1 MRAQLQPQIHRLTCA
16 HPGGL
21 HQIAYREWFDDSTGS
36 RDAAPVVV
44 CVHGLTRRS
53 TDFDSLARAMAQRGW
68 RVVCPDMIGR
78 GDSDRVTEPMLYS
91 VPQYVSDCVTLVA
104 RLGVDSV
111 DWVGTS
117 MGGLIGMTYAAL
129 GGNPIRRLVLNDI
142 GPRLEWSGLAQ
153 IGAYVGVVPVFTDYE
168 EAAAWLR
175 VRMSGFGPH
184 DESGWDQL
192 TRPYLKALPDG
203 TWTAHYDP
211 AIAVPFKALS
221 QGSAAAAAAA
231 VAVGAAGG
239 QAAAVAGAEPEA
251 NSMWPLWD
259 AIVAPTLVLRGAL
272 SDLLSPDTCAGMKAR
287 GPKARVIEIAGVG
300 HAPTLIAQDQISPIL
315 DFLSE

>member
-1 MRAQLQPQIHRLTCA
+1 MHSELQPHVHRLTCA

-21 HQIAYREWFDDSTGS
+21 HRVAYREWFDDSTGP
-36 RDAAPVVV
+36 RDAAHVVV
-44 CVHGLTRRS
+44 CVHGLTRRA
-53 TDFDSLARAMAQRGW
+53 TDFDPLARAMAQRGW

-78 GDSDRVTEPMLYS
+78 GDSDRVAEPMYYS
-91 VPQYVSDCVTLVA
+91 VPQYVSDCVALVA

-129 GGNPIRRLVLNDI
+129 SGNPIRRLVLNDI
-142 GPRLEWSGLAQ
+142 GPKLEWSGLAQ
-153 IGAYVGVVPVFTDYE
+153 IAAYVGSVPVFTHYE

-184 DESGWDQL
+184 DEAGWDQL

-221 QGSAAAAAAA
+221 QGGAATVAAA

-239 QAAAVAGAEPEA
+239 QAAPAAGAADEA

-259 AIVAPTLVLRGAL
+259 AIAAPTLVLRGAL
-272 SDLLSPDTCAGMKAR
+272 SDLLSHDTCAGMKAR

-315 DFLSE
+315 SFLSE